1 MQYKAIC
8 AIEDAPDVLIYSYI
22 YYRNI
27 LHLHELPIHVY
38 GETSSIQLCN
48 HTQCMALLITSCTSR
63 YAIEDVPAV
72 VIYSYIYYRNI
83 LQLHELPIHVY
94 GEISSI
100 QLCNHTQ
107 CIIKQHMLMKI
118 QLICWFLV
126 TFTKGIFNTFMNY
139 QHLFMATA
147 LPYYFVITLNAGLF

>member
-27 LHLHELPIHVY
+27 LHLHELPIYVY
-38 GETSSIQLCN
+38 GEISSMQLCN

-118 QLICWFLV
+118 QLIC
-126 TFTKGIFNTFMNY
+126 
-139 QHLFMATA
+139 
-147 LPYYFVITLNAGLF
+147 

>member
-27 LHLHELPIHVY
+27 LHLHELPIYVY
-38 GETSSIQLCN
+38 GEISSMQLCN

-63 YAIEDVPAV
+63 YAIEDAPAV
-72 VIYSYIYYRNI
+72 LIYSYIYYRNI
-83 LQLHELPIHVY
+83 SHLHELHELPTHVY
-94 GEISSI
+94 GEISSM

-107 CIIKQHMLMKI
+107 CIIKQHMVLKI
-118 QLICWFLV
+118 QLI
-126 TFTKGIFNTFMNY
+126 
-139 QHLFMATA
+139 
-147 LPYYFVITLNAGLF
+147 